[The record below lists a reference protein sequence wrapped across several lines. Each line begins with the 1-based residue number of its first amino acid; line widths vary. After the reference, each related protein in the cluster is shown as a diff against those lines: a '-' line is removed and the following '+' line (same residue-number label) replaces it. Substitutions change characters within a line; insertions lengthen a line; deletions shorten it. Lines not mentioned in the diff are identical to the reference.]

1 MKLRTQREKPV
12 GKELATKSVA
22 FNYGGV
28 DVLFDD
34 DRLVSLTSMWKAEGS
49 PKNKAPKDW
58 LATDQGKGFVDHL
71 AQNLNVATNH
81 IWKGRRGKHLGGT
94 WSHWQIALAYAKYL
108 SHEFHRQANEALRE
122 FAREAADP
130 GLKAER
136 AIAGYE
142 RQGYDHEWIERRF
155 SGIVNRKALTGTM
168 RDHNAKQIGN
178 DNPYAE
184 GTRSIYLSV
193 IGKTP
198 KEIKAGKGLA
208 KSARTRDHLST
219 EELISIEWAEIQAR
233 KLMVNEA
240 ADGNAECVDACRRA
254 GRAVKLA
261 LASLASPA

>member
-1 MKLRTQREKPV
+1 MD
-12 GKELATKSVA
+12 KELATKSVA

-34 DRLVSLTSMWKAEGS
+34 ARLLSLTDMWKAEGS

-71 AQNLNVATNH
+71 SKNLNVATNH

-94 WSHWQIALAYAKYL
+94 WAHWQIALAYAKYL

-136 AIAGYE
+136 AITGYQ
-142 RQGYDHEWIERRF
+142 RQGYDLAWIERRF
-155 SGIVNRKALTGTM
+155 SGKVNRKAMTSTM
-168 RDHNAKQIGN
+168 ADHNSKRIGQ
-178 DNPYAE
+178 DNPFAE
-184 GTRSIYLSV
+184 GTRSISLAV
-193 IGKTP
+193 LGKTP
-198 KEIKAGKGLA
+198 KEIRAEKGLSD
-208 KSARTRDHLST
+208 SARTRDYLST

-233 KLMVNEA
+233 KLMINEA

-261 LASLASPA
+261 LASLATPA